1 MSERINKDTL
11 ITRVSQQTGHDA
23 EIVTTII
30 DAFLDEIYHTLQK
43 GESVTLKNFGN
54 FFVRPGPESWVFK
67 FNPSQKWRALF
78 GWSSTHKE

>member
-11 ITRVSQQTGHDA
+11 ITRVSDQTGQSA
-23 EIVTTII
+23 EMITHII
-30 DAFLDEIYHTLQK
+30 DAFLDEIFHTLQQ

-54 FFVRPGPESWVFK
+54 FFVRPGHDKWTFK
-67 FNPSQKWRALF
+67 FNPSQKWRTLF